1 MPTIADAIDRIEQT
15 LTGERGRADA
25 AFNEGDHPRASNGQF
40 GSGGGG
46 SGSGA
51 SKPKPKSSG
60 GFFGGSSQSKMKA
73 ALHEEGRRE
82 KDVTKAEKV
91 LAEAEAE
98 MKAAPEDKRKQYEP
112 YVARAKSALA
122 ESRRLHQEATANFDR
137 LAEESEAKERK

>member
-15 LTGERGRADA
+15 LAGERGRADA
-25 AFNEGDHPRASNGQF
+25 GFNEGDHPRASNGQF

-51 SKPKPKSSG
+51 SKPKSIW
-60 GFFGGSSQSKMKA
+60 GFFGGISQSKVKA

-91 LAEAEAE
+91 LAEAEAVL
-98 MKAAPEDKRKQYEP
+98 KAAPEDKRKQEEP

-137 LAEESEAKERK
+137 LAEELEAKERK

>member
-15 LTGERGRADA
+15 LTDA
-25 AFNEGDHPRASNGQF
+25 GFNEGDHPRASNGQF

-51 SKPKPKSSG
+51 SKPKSSG
-60 GFFGGSSQSKMKA
+60 GFFGGGSQSKMKA

-98 MKAAPEDKRKQYEP
+98 MKAAPEDKRKQHEP